1 MKPGKNKFDVIVVGT
16 GPGGATVARELSQRD
31 QSVLILEW
39 GDNDPVK
46 GTFTQMAP
54 RGMLPGKSMLLTGQA
69 LGMVRGIT
77 TGGSSIYYCATAFD
91 PPIEMLKTYGVDIS
105 LELEEV
111 RSEVPNAPLTD
122 DLMSPAGACFERSAL
137 ELGFDCQRL
146 KKLIYQDK
154 CEPNCQRCLYG
165 CPQGAKWNARHFVDE
180 AVESGAQLI
189 NRAKVNKVLIE
200 NRQAVGVEYK
210 HQNKVWT
217 AHAPKVVIAA
227 GGIGSP
233 VILNKSGIRGV
244 GYDFFFDPLIF
255 VMGKI
260 DGITSGRG
268 LCMSAGVHFPEEGI
282 VMTDFNL
289 PHLMKMLFDLELF
302 RFRQV
307 FSYSDVVPIMIKV
320 RDSLAGRVINDRLI
334 WKGLTRDDKQKLN
347 KGFTYAKSTLENA
360 GAKKVYRS
368 WYLAAH
374 PGGTVKIGEHVDTNL
389 KTRFDNLYVC
399 DCSVIPEEWGLPPTM
414 TLLGLGKRLAKHLAG
429 EEAVS
434 DDQETTASTIR
445 EMPVRDGV
453 AA

>member
-1 MKPGKNKFDVIVVGT
+1 M
-16 GPGGATVARELSQRD
+16 
-31 QSVLILEW
+31 
-39 GDNDPVK
+39 
-46 GTFTQMAP
+46 
-54 RGMLPGKSMLLTGQA
+54 
-69 LGMVRGIT
+69 
-77 TGGSSIYYCATAFD
+77 YYCATAFD

-105 LELEEV
+105 QEVEAV
-111 RSEVPNAPLTD
+111 RSEVPNTPLTD
-122 DLMSPAGACFERSAL
+122 DLMSPAGTCFEKSAL
-137 ELGFDCQRL
+137 ELGFDCRRL
-146 KKLIYQDK
+146 KKFIYQDK
-154 CEPNCQRCLYG
+154 CEPNCQRCMYG
-165 CPQGAKWNARHFVDE
+165 CPQGAKWNARNFVDE
-180 AVESGAQLI
+180 AIEHGAQLI

-210 HQNKVWT
+210 HKKKVWT

-233 VILNKSGIRGV
+233 VILNNSGIRGA

-260 DGITSGRG
+260 DGITSGKG
-268 LCMSAGVHFPEEGI
+268 LCMSAGVHFSEEGI
-282 VMTDFNL
+282 VMTDYNM
-289 PHLMKMLFDLELF
+289 PQIIKMVLDLELF

-307 FSYSDVVPIMIKV
+307 FSYSDVVPIMIKI
-320 RDSLAGRVINDRLI
+320 RDSLAGRVINNRFI

-347 KGFTYAKSTLENA
+347 KGFTYAKSILENA

-374 PGGTVKIGEHVDTNL
+374 PGGTIKIGEHVDTNL

-434 DDQETTASTIR
+434 DDQQTSASAIGK
-445 EMPVRDGV
+445 MPVRDGV